1 MQTTV
6 SLNFIYALGKW
17 KMLAETYNKAN
28 LRCSEG
34 GKAECLQFHWQ
45 KTKELILS
53 QIFNYIALFLKI
65 LYKYF
70 KKELKTLFFSDG
82 TL

>member
-1 MQTTV
+1 MQTAV

-45 KTKELILS
+45 KSEELFLS
-53 QIFNYIALFLKI
+53 QIDNYIALL
-65 LYKYF
+65 F
-70 KKELKTLFFSDG
+70 KNIIQIF
-82 TL
+82 

>member
-1 MQTTV
+1 MQTAV

-34 GKAECLQFHWQ
+34 GRSGFHWQ
-45 KTKELILS
+45 KSEELFLS
-53 QIFNYIALFLKI
+53 QIDNYIALL
-65 LYKYF
+65 F
-70 KKELKTLFFSDG
+70 KNIIQIF
-82 TL
+82 